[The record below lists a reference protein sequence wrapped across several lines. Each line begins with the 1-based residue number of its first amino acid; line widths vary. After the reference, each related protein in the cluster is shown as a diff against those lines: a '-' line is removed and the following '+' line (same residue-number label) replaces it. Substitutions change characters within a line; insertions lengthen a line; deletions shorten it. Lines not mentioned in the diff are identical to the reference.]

1 MMKIE
6 KFLRDCIYTF
16 AYYIYEGLVII
27 THIASELILSLRS
40 LIYNLII
47 PLTIDLCSDL
57 VYISIALTYEM
68 FYILSTLFLQTSKLT
83 HYLSQYFLERA
94 EKISHKRAW

>member
-1 MMKIE
+1 MKIK
-6 KFLRDCIYTF
+6 KFLTDITLTF
-16 AYYIYEGLVII
+16 GYFIYEGLVIL
-27 THIASELILSLRS
+27 THITSEFMLFLRS
-40 LIYNLII
+40 FIYKFII

-57 VYISIALTYEM
+57 IYISIALTYEL

>member
-1 MMKIE
+1 MKI
-6 KFLRDCIYTF
+6 KNVLTDVILTLGYF
-16 AYYIYEGLVII
+16 IYEGLIVL
-27 THIASELILSLRS
+27 THIASELMLSLRS
-40 LIYNLII
+40 FIYKFII

-57 VYISIALTYEM
+57 IYIAIELTYELV
-68 FYILSTLFLQTSKLT
+68 YILSTLFLQTSKLT